1 MFLYKRN
8 CHNLNSSFFLNI
20 NIIANEDATFQT
32 HSDCLSVIG
41 VVRGLLRA
49 SCAPVPST
57 VRPDLRESWFGI
69 YTVDVSQ

>member
-20 NIIANEDATFQT
+20 NIIANEDANCQT

-41 VVRGLLRA
+41 VVRGLL

-57 VRPDLRESWFGI
+57 VRPDLRESGFGI